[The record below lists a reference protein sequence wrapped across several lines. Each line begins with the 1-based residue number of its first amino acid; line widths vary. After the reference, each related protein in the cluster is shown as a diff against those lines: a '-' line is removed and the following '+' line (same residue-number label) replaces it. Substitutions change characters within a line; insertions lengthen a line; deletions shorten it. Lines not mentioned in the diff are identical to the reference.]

1 MDQLPAIAD
10 VPLSAILMDAG
21 IQCRA
26 AINTETVAGY
36 AERMAAGDEFPPV
49 DLFGTDGRYWIG
61 DGWHR
66 IMAVKQVGADSIRA
80 TAHDGGRHDALKYA
94 LGANAKH
101 GHRRSNADKRRCVEI
116 ALAEFPTLSS
126 RAIAELCG
134 VSDPFV
140 LQVRGVLTV
149 STSPESATSPSP
161 GPVTGA
167 DGKQYPAKKKAKDE
181 PPADAPVEPLPNH
194 MPTSQKAERIKALL
208 DKGHNIEQIADLLGL
223 SVGNTR
229 RIIHMFGIATVQRKG
244 RGAARIDSARVV
256 RETVNAAFAMC
267 QGLRLIPKGGVEIE
281 PIEAAALLADLREA
295 MKTLKSLEQLL
306 KGISNEKV

>member
-1 MDQLPAIAD
+1 MSTIPAIAN

-26 AINTETVAGY
+26 AINTETVTGY
-36 AERMAAGDEFPPV
+36 AERMAARDEFPPV

-66 IMAVKQVGADSIRA
+66 IMAATHVGADSIRA
-80 TAHDGGRHDALKYA
+80 TVHDGGRHDALKHA

-116 ALAEFPTLSS
+116 ALSEFPTLSS

-134 VSDPFV
+134 VSHVFV
-140 LQVRGVLTV
+140 EGMKPKVETV
-149 STSPESATSPSP
+149 TTCQAEAST
-161 GPVTGA
+161 VTGA
-167 DGKQYPAKKKAKDE
+167 DGKQYPAKKKPKDE
-181 PPADAPVEPLPNH
+181 PPPEAQVEPLPNH

-229 RIIHMFGIATVQRKG
+229 RIIHLFGIATVQRKG
-244 RGAARIDSARVV
+244 RGAAKIDSARVV

-281 PIEAAALLADLREA
+281 PIEATALLADLREA
-295 MKTLKSLEQLL
+295 TKTLKTLEQLL
-306 KGISNEKV
+306 KGLSNEKV

>member
-1 MDQLPAIAD
+1 MNPLPAIAD

-116 ALAEFPTLSS
+116 AIAEFPTLSS

-134 VSDPFV
+134 VDDS
-140 LQVRGVLTV
+140 TV
-149 STSPESATSPSP
+149 ESARIRCGNPAPSS
-161 GPVTGA
+161 VTGA
-167 DGKQYPAKKKAKDE
+167 DGKQYPAKKKQKDE

>member
-1 MDQLPAIAD
+1 MSTIPAIAN

-26 AINTETVAGY
+26 AINTETVTGY
-36 AERMAAGDEFPPV
+36 AERMAARDEFPPV

-66 IMAVKQVGADSIRA
+66 IMAATHVGADSIRA
-80 TAHDGGRHDALKYA
+80 TVHDGGRHDALKHA

-116 ALAEFPTLSS
+116 ALSEFPTLSS

-134 VSDPFV
+134 VHHDLV
-140 LQVRGVLTV
+140 
-149 STSPESATSPSP
+149 TSARQLAESATSPKTDAP
-161 GPVTGA
+161 DAPPAVTGA
-167 DGKQYPAKKKAKDE
+167 DGKQYPAKKKPKDE
-181 PPADAPVEPLPNH
+181 PPPEAQVEPLPNH

-229 RIIHMFGIATVQRKG
+229 RIIHLFGIATVQRKG
-244 RGAARIDSARVV
+244 RGAAKIDSARVV

-281 PIEAAALLADLREA
+281 PIEATALLADLREA
-295 MKTLKSLEQLL
+295 TKTLKTLEQLL
-306 KGISNEKV
+306 KGLSNEKV